1 VTTDG
6 NLVKVAEALDVPTRS
21 LHELA
26 EAVRSPVNPG
36 EELTVHLTKAGREHG
51 QGVGFLE
58 DGTMV
63 VVERGQDLLGS
74 DVRAVVTN
82 VLQTSTG
89 RMVFARLDR
98 G

>member
-1 VTTDG
+1 VG
-6 NLVKVAEALDVPTRS
+6 RS
-21 LHELA
+21 SSSSAHT
-26 EAVRSPVNPG
+26 EAVRAPVAPG
-36 EELTVHLTKAGREHG
+36 EQITVPLTKAGREHG

-63 VVERGQDLLGS
+63 VVERGHDLPGS

-82 VLQTSTG
+82 ILQTSTG
-89 RMVFARLDR
+89 RMVFARLER